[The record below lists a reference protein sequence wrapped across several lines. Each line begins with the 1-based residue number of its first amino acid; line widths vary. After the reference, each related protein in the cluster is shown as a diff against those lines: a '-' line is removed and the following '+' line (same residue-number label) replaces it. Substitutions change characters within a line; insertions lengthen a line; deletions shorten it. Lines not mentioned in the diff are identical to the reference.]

1 MKICLQEGTKGAPF
15 YEQKWAAKQRRAS
28 KTRFC
33 EWRGWTVMIYR
44 TAAGCSKSM
53 HPAAVLAFWGYSSLV
68 PFCVQI
74 PCLHENLNAEGY
86 EGSAILW
93 AKRAA
98 KQRRASKTRFCEWR
112 GWTVTISGKAQEFLW
127 ITGCQFLF
135 FPLYFSGHS
144 LCGLWGHKSTKQSDI
159 NTQNSES
166 TERTIWV
173 F

>member
-1 MKICLQEGTKGAPF
+1 M
-15 YEQKWAAKQRRAS
+15 RRVWNIKAEHLFWIS
-28 KTRFC
+28 WSLRTGIPKERRSELDETDRMQYAEIQIFFC
-33 EWRGWTVMIYR
+33 
-44 TAAGCSKSM
+44 
-53 HPAAVLAFWGYSSLV
+53 YSSLV
-68 PFCVQI
+68 PFWVQI
-74 PCLHENLNAEGY
+74 PCLHENLNSEGY